1 MNPEDRAENYTMYV
15 VSSVNSEIRLAVFM
29 FFMET
34 KGAVCYT
41 IMIKKHDDENRK
53 MD

>member
-34 KGAVCYT
+34 KGAV
-41 IMIKKHDDENRK
+41 
-53 MD
+53 